1 MFLFEIQRI
10 CASPASP
17 SAIFFRIFLQEG
29 VGRVSKGVDLPE
41 KRIFCIIKQGKKTRE
56 VTSPGPWPLIT
67 YKHDKKRKLI
77 RLKGRNFHDF
87 TRILLEKVGVPTYL

>member
-1 MFLFEIQRI
+1 MSLFEIQRI

-29 VGRVSKGVDLPE
+29 VGRVSKGVDLAG

-56 VTSPGPWPLIT
+56 VTSPGPWPLINPWNFEITNLT
-67 YKHDKKRKLI
+67 YRWIHPK
-77 RLKGRNFHDF
+77 
-87 TRILLEKVGVPTYL
+87 